1 MNLIKCIIVD
11 DEPLSQEVIRD
22 FVREIPWLQLEGTC
36 FNAIEALDLIHATE
50 VDLVFLDINMPKLSG
65 IKFVKSLE
73 NPPMII
79 FTTAYPEYA
88 VEGFEVDALDY
99 LVKPVSFERF
109 LKAVNKAREQY
120 EMKQTSPGDP
130 GSRFI
135 VLKSDKKIYKIE
147 TGDIRYVQSWGDY
160 AKVFTKEKVIIAA
173 ETMKNL
179 EQLLGKQFIRIHK
192 SYLVSVHAIRFIEGN
207 QVKIGENFL
216 PVGQTYRH
224 DLIKRL
230 RQGDSQR

>member
-1 MNLIKCIIVD
+1 MNRIKCIIVD

-22 FVREIPWLQLEGTC
+22 FVQEIPWLQLQGTC
-36 FNAIEALDLIHATE
+36 LNALEALDLIHTTE
-50 VDLVFLDINMPKLSG
+50 VDLVFLDINMPRLSG

-88 VEGFEVDALDY
+88 VEGFEVDAVDY
-99 LVKPVSFERF
+99 LVKPVAFERF
-109 LKAVNKAREQY
+109 LKAANKAREY
-120 EMKQTSPGDP
+120 FEIKQPSTGNG
-130 GSRFI
+130 GSGFI
-135 VLKSDKKIYKIE
+135 ALKSDKKIYKIDA
-147 TGDIRYVQSWGDY
+147 GDILYVQSWGDY
-160 AKVFTKEKVIIAA
+160 VKVFTKEKMIIAA

-207 QVKIGENFL
+207 QVKIGDKFL
-216 PVGQTYRH
+216 PVGQTYRD
-224 DLIKRL
+224 DLIARL
-230 RQGDSQR
+230 KQGDLRS